1 MRLDRLRMARINALG
16 TVAHMDTDIMV
27 VAEAQTIVPDIM
39 TTVVAMEE
47 ADNLDLLRLICAW

>member
-1 MRLDRLRMARINALG
+1 
-16 TVAHMDTDIMV
+16 MDTDIMV

-47 ADNLDLLRLICAW
+47 ADNLHLLRLIRA